1 MNRLTS
7 FLIVC
12 VVLVV
17 AILSFLQW
25 RIHPGYTDLMGR
37 AGSETENAVTP
48 SK

>member
-12 VVLVV
+12 AVLLV
-17 AILSFLQW
+17 AILSFIQW
-25 RIHPGYTDLMGR
+25 RMHPGYTDLMGR
-37 AGSETENAVTP
+37 TGPEAEKAVAP